1 MCGISGLFKL
11 DGSDWDDKG
20 TRGLQAMMARL
31 GHRGPDSSGT
41 FVEGPIALGV
51 NRLSVVDPTRR
62 SDQPMRS
69 GDGRFVIAFNGEI
82 YNFRLLREQLVK
94 DGISFTSSSDTE
106 VLLALYAQ
114 KGHQCLNLLRGM
126 FAFAIWDRQQETLFV
141 ARDRLGEKPF
151 YYFKDDGLF
160 AFASELPALLALSE
174 VPRKVDW
181 AGIHQAMYFMHAV
194 APRTSFENICKLPPA
209 HFMVITK
216 QQGNLSRYW
225 QCSFTEERFT
235 DIRECA
241 EAVGRCLDD
250 TVSLMCECDV
260 PVGALLSGGLDSS
273 AVVASMHKYIHNFPT
288 FRISSSEDPNQ
299 EELQSA
305 QQVSRQF
312 GTRHHEYEVT
322 PGALTLLK
330 KIVENHGEP
339 IATPVPID
347 AFLLAERMK
356 KHVTVA
362 LCGAGGDELFGG
374 YREHRILQTLDD
386 RFGRWRSLE
395 RAGRD
400 IRLSDQDDERM
411 AWDIFQRIG
420 REKPE
425 RVFTTI
431 KYHKQWIF
439 DKIYSKKMREI
450 MADTDPLNLCVEEFR
465 RCGTDSLF
473 DNFIGQQL
481 NCASQ
486 YSTAEIN
493 DRAGMASSV
502 EIRSP
507 FLDVNMI
514 ELALKIPA
522 KFKVP
527 AAQEDN
533 GKYVLRMA
541 MQKRLPPLPLAC
553 RKVGFGGTAPYRK
566 WLDRSDFIEEKLRS
580 PALADSGMFN
590 MPGIQEIFL
599 LYQCGADI
607 EWDILIGLVSTALWL
622 EAFFEQGPAKTA

>member
-1 MCGISGLFKL
+1 
-11 DGSDWDDKG
+11 
-20 TRGLQAMMARL
+20 
-31 GHRGPDSSGT
+31 
-41 FVEGPIALGV
+41 
-51 NRLSVVDPTRR
+51 
-62 SDQPMRS
+62 
-69 GDGRFVIAFNGEI
+69 
-82 YNFRLLREQLVK
+82 
-94 DGISFTSSSDTE
+94 
-106 VLLALYAQ
+106 
-114 KGHQCLNLLRGM
+114 
-126 FAFAIWDRQQETLFV
+126 
-141 ARDRLGEKPF
+141 
-151 YYFKDDGLF
+151 
-160 AFASELPALLALSE
+160 
-174 VPRKVDW
+174 
-181 AGIHQAMYFMHAV
+181 
-194 APRTSFENICKLPPA
+194 
-209 HFMVITK
+209 
-216 QQGNLSRYW
+216 
-225 QCSFTEERFT
+225 
-235 DIRECA
+235 
-241 EAVGRCLDD
+241 
-250 TVSLMCECDV
+250 V

-273 AVVASMHKYIHNFPT
+273 AVVASMHKYIHTFPT
-288 FRISSSEDPNQ
+288 FRISAAEDPN
-299 EELQSA
+299 EEEFQSA

-312 GTRHHEYEVT
+312 GTRHHEYHVT
-322 PGALTLLK
+322 PDSSAFLK

-339 IATPVPID
+339 IASPVPID

-356 KHVTVA
+356 RHVTVA

-374 YREHRILQTLDD
+374 YREHRILQTLDACF
-386 RFGRWRSLE
+386 RRWRSLE
-395 RAGRD
+395 RDGRD
-400 IRLSDQDDERM
+400 FRPADQADERM

-425 RVFTTI
+425 KVFTTI
-431 KYHKQWIF
+431 KYHNDWIF

-450 MADTDPLNLCVEEFR
+450 ATAADPPHLCVEEFH

-527 AAQEDN
+527 AGVQEDN

-541 MQKRLPPLPLAC
+541 MQERLPPLPLAC
-553 RKVGFGGTAPYRK
+553 RKVGFGGTTPSRK
-566 WLDRSDFIEEKLRS
+566 WLDRSDFIEEKLTS

-607 EWDILIGLVSTALWL
+607 EGDILIGLVSTALWL
-622 EAFFEQGPAKTA
+622 ETFF